1 MEITNICPYCGKEMK
16 DGALPTYKSPIRW
29 CPSNGRGCIVE
40 GEYVTLSNMPFIGSA
55 YAPARYCEG
64 CGVVI
69 VPVPDQEEVKDGL
82 TKAFERLGRG
92 LESTFGALGD
102 KMDKAAERRKE
113 EEAARKREER
123 RKKDPWEV

>member
-1 MEITNICPYCGKEMK
+1 MEISSVCPYCGKEMK
-16 DGALPTYKSPIRW
+16 DGALPAYKYALRW

-40 GEYVTLSNMPFIGSA
+40 GEYVPLSKTPIVSA
-55 YAPARYCEG
+55 YAPARYCGG

-69 VPVPDQEEVKDGL
+69 VPVPDEEEVKSNL
-82 TKAFERLGRG
+82 TKAAERLGRG
-92 LESTFGALGD
+92 LEDTLGALGD